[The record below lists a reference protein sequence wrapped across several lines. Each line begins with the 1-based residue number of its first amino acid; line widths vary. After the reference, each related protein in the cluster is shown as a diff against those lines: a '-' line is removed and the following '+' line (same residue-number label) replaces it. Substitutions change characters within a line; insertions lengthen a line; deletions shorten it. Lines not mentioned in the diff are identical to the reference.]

1 MTTTR
6 ENAHGDRPGALRSQ
20 AIMEI
25 QTRQAQRL
33 VYGRRPEGDKPT
45 IVGLL
50 RFATMLRPMWTGAAA
65 DDPYADWWLV
75 QVEREL
81 LQGREHLEALREHV
95 DRLLKSAPAVDVK
108 VAQSLEPVRVDLN
121 FSSPYAFMG
130 AYLLADYD
138 ALVRAIL
145 TGRHV
150 GLLDRNTAEKLL
162 HEGGR
167 AVRRAYSV
175 AQGYRYLAVTRED
188 VRQGTAKGRRAKEM
202 LGELPQEVLEGG
214 LRAAHAPDIR
224 HREEKRGTE
233 PVDGAADPAGGEGP
247 GEEGG
252 EEEDSTAGL
261 RQLTAQGA

>member
-50 RFATMLRPMWTGAAA
+50 RFATMLRPIWTGAAA

-108 VAQSLEPVRVDLN
+108 LAQSLEPVRVDLN

-150 GLLDRNTAEKLL
+150 GLLDRSTAEKLL
-162 HEGGR
+162 RPPRNRETLR
-167 AVRRAYSV
+167 LLAFPATWRLVRTY
-175 AQGYRYLAVTRED
+175 
-188 VRQGTAKGRRAKEM
+188 
-202 LGELPQEVLEGG
+202 
-214 LRAAHAPDIR
+214 
-224 HREEKRGTE
+224 
-233 PVDGAADPAGGEGP
+233 PAGSTITPAPTQPVREGNGSRSCIP
-247 GEEGG
+247 ARGRCPTASARAEILT
-252 EEEDSTAGL
+252 TAG
-261 RQLTAQGA
+261 RTADTTAPRPS